1 MKNANLVF
9 QLLLNDFEKVVGHQ
23 YVPMKDYVLLAEE
36 LITYCQIKPY
46 SEELRKNNC
55 IYSINQK
62 FELNRFGIKAFID
75 FAAKKKIYFNYIE
88 KKNIKNYFDSSDNK
102 SFRTFLSQK
111 VSDKKT
117 FDEYMNLFCPLS
129 AEKTIEKLNEI
140 IVDSGKKQEIL
151 NSIFA
156 AYLFNS
162 FPNKL
167 THSFFSNSDPKDYI
181 TDYYKYLHNCFGN
194 SLRREKA
201 LTFLVIDEALI
212 ESFES
217 LEEFKDSLC
226 NYIRYAYDTLSNHC
240 HLSIYIDLGSDYV
253 GLKWELYS
261 DIVLYAEKFIENEL
275 SIGYFHPEKIQEQ
288 TLKYIP
294 NLNIEDAKFNIAN
307 EGFSYKDC
315 FILTDSDFRDLKTQE
330 ASDSYG
336 MLLLFEKNHRDE
348 TLIPCPACRS
358 KNVRGNSYPVIGV
371 KSWECNNLLCPDKS
385 KSDRGKRYSLTSLIK
400 QEAIFYEANEIK
412 NDTIKKWQL
421 DLLNKSNKEEIIEF
435 LVKHYSLINDT
446 IEIVDY
452 TPRLKSLEK
461 RNFVFTSF
469 KYVKDGALQRFYESS
484 FFKRFELV
492 NEIKGDVNINSLSP
506 FENHLVYNGDS
517 RLVMNELEPNS
528 ISHAVTSPP
537 YYNAKEYSNWD
548 NIYCYLYD
556 MYNNA
561 KAMFRVLKPGG
572 TYLFN
577 IFDYF
582 DNENSLVFSAMGK
595 KRMILGAYIIRLFK
609 LAGFDLVK
617 NVIWYKGH
625 IQGNRSFNQGNNYP
639 YYQAPLNCYEH
650 VFQFVK
656 PSKIPPLSLPDVVYI
671 KPVYKIVKGENILG
685 HTAPFPKGIPN
696 LIIRNLSSE
705 NCILD
710 PYSGSF
716 TTART
721 ACSYGVG
728 SVSIELDKKYCELGI
743 RLLKQETADSPVL
756 FG

>member
-1 MKNANLVF
+1 MKNASLVF
-9 QLLLNDFEKVVGHQ
+9 RLLLNDFEKVVGHQ
-23 YVPMKDYVLLAEE
+23 YVPLKDYVLLAEE
-36 LITYCQIKPY
+36 LITYCHTEPN
-46 SEELRKNNC
+46 SEELRKTAC

-62 FELNRFGIKAFID
+62 FELNRLGIKAFID
-75 FAAKKKIYFNYIE
+75 YAATKRVYFNYHD
-88 KKNIKNYFDSSDNK
+88 KKSIKNYFDSSDNK
-102 SFRTFLSQK
+102 SFRTFLGQR
-111 VSDKKT
+111 VSDKNT
-117 FDEYMNLFCPLS
+117 FDEFMNLFCPLS
-129 AEKTIEKLNEI
+129 GEKTIKELNEI
-140 IVDSGKKQEIL
+140 IVESGKKQEIL
-151 NSIFA
+151 NSIFS
-156 AYLFNS
+156 AYIFNS
-162 FPNKL
+162 FPANL
-167 THSFFSNSDPKDYI
+167 THSFFSNSEPKDYV
-181 TDYYKYLHNCFGN
+181 TDYYEYLHNCFGN
-194 SLRREKA
+194 SLKREKA
-201 LTFLVIDEALI
+201 ITLLVINEALI
-212 ESFES
+212 ESFDN
-217 LEEFKDSLC
+217 LEELKDSLC
-226 NYIRYAYDTLSNHC
+226 SYIRYAYDTLSNHC
-240 HLSIYIDLGSDYV
+240 HLSIYIDLGNEYV

-261 DIVLYAEKFIENEL
+261 DIVLYAEKFIEEEL
-275 SIGYFHPEKIQEQ
+275 SIGYFHPKKIEEQ

-294 NLNIEDAKFNIAN
+294 SLKVKNAEFKIAN
-307 EGFSYKDC
+307 GGFTYKDC
-315 FILTDSDFRDLKTQE
+315 FILTDSDFRDLKTHE
-330 ASDSYG
+330 ASDNYG

-385 KSDRGKRYSLTSLIK
+385 KFDRGKRYSLASLIK

-412 NDTIKKWQL
+412 NGTIKKWQL
-421 DLLNKSNKEEIIEF
+421 DLLSKPTKDEIIEF
-435 LVKHYSLINDT
+435 LVKHYSLVNDT

-452 TPRLKSLEK
+452 APKLKNLEK
-461 RNFVFTSF
+461 RNFVFIPF
-469 KYVKDGALQRFYESS
+469 RHVKDGALQRFYESS
-484 FFKRFELV
+484 FFKRFEVV
-492 NEIKGDVNINSLSP
+492 NEIKSDVTIDNISP

-517 RLVMNELEPNS
+517 RLVMNELKSNS

-561 KAMFRVLKPGG
+561 KAVYEVLKPGG

-582 DNENSLVFSAMGK
+582 DNENNLVFSAMGK

-656 PSKIPPLSLPDVVYI
+656 PSEIAPLSLPDVVHI

-705 NCILD
+705 DCILD

-716 TTART
+716 TTARA
-721 ACSYGVG
+721 ACAYGVK
-728 SVSIELDKKYCELGI
+728 SVSIEFDEKYCELGI
-743 RLLKQETADSPVL
+743 RLLKQEITFSPVL